1 MDAGQLLVKTLID
14 LEKRV
19 TAADEYE
26 VLLSTGLLRKLLMDQ
41 TPLMDKVN
49 SAHRLKIRFGV
60 NSALTVSGLVS
71 WTTGAELTSWLT
83 VCRELVGRSC

>member
-26 VLLSTGLLRKLLMDQ
+26 VLLAAGLLRKLLMDQ
-41 TPLMDKVN
+41 MPLMDKVN
-49 SAHRLKIRFGV
+49 SAHRLKIRFRINDESAYERLIHEDGPLYWSLVRQPPLGV
-60 NSALTVSGLVS
+60 
-71 WTTGAELTSWLT
+71 
-83 VCRELVGRSC
+83 